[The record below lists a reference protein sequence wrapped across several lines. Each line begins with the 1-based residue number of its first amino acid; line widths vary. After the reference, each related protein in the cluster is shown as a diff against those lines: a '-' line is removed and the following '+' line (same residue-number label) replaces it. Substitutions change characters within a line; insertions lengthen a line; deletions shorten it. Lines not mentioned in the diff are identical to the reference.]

1 MQASAKRLGNILY
14 IHRARRA
21 TRFDFQPAAPQ
32 ASPEKKE
39 KDIQLT
45 HTELVRQSHN
55 FKLPNMP
62 VTPANPARPTTPSKA
77 GITRNADGQQII
89 PASLRPD
96 GTTRREIKVRP
107 GYRPPEDVEV
117 YKNRTAEA
125 WKSRG
130 SGGIPGAGS
139 ASDSDRKNTTANSN
153 SAKRRAARKKA
164 KEKDGEKDDD
174 EEDVEVKQVKQTK
187 EVKGVEVKEVKE
199 VDEVKSLKE
208 VKEAKEAKEAK
219 EVKEVK
225 MEAKT
230 AGKTEVKMEVKGEP
244 LAPTDRVASPEREP
258 EQTQEEKEKQ
268 AKGLRKKI
276 RQTTDLK
283 NRQEG
288 GETLHPDQLEKVSK
302 LDELV
307 RQLNS
312 LGLE

>member
-1 MQASAKRLGNILY
+1 
-14 IHRARRA
+14 
-21 TRFDFQPAAPQ
+21 
-32 ASPEKKE
+32 
-39 KDIQLT
+39 
-45 HTELVRQSHN
+45 
-55 FKLPNMP
+55 MP

-164 KEKDGEKDDD
+164 KEKDGERDDD
-174 EEDVEVKQVKQTK
+174 EEDVEKEVKEVKQVKQVKEVK
-187 EVKGVEVKEVKE
+187 EVKGVKGVGRVEVKEVEVKEVKE

-208 VKEAKEAKEAK
+208 VKEAKEAKEVNEAK
-219 EVKEVK
+219 E
-225 MEAKT
+225 A
-230 AGKTEVKMEVKGEP
+230 KMEVKTEGETEVVMEVP
-244 LAPTDRVASPEREP
+244 LAPTDQVASPEREP

-268 AKGLRKKI
+268 AKGLKKKI

-288 GETLHPDQLEKVSK
+288 GETLNPDQLEKVSK

-312 LGLE
+312 LGLK

>member
-1 MQASAKRLGNILY
+1 
-14 IHRARRA
+14 
-21 TRFDFQPAAPQ
+21 
-32 ASPEKKE
+32 
-39 KDIQLT
+39 
-45 HTELVRQSHN
+45 
-55 FKLPNMP
+55 MP
-62 VTPANPARPTTPSKA
+62 NPARPTTPSKA
-77 GITRNADGQQII
+77 GITRNADGQPII

-107 GYRPPEDVEV
+107 GYLPPEDVEV

-125 WKSRG
+125 WKNRG

-139 ASDSDRKNTTANSN
+139 ASDSDRKNTAANGN

-164 KEKDGEKDDD
+164 KEKDGERDD
-174 EEDVEVKQVKQTK
+174 EDDEDADKEVKQVKQVKQVREVKAMKVVEVK
-187 EVKGVEVKEVKE
+187 EVKEAKEAKEAKEVKE

-219 EVKEVK
+219 

-230 AGKTEVKMEVKGEP
+230 AAKGEP
-244 LAPTDRVASPEREP
+244 LPPTDRAASPERKP

-276 RQTTDLK
+276 RQTAELK

-302 LDELV
+302 LDELM